1 MREIALH
8 LLDIAENSAAAES
21 RNISIEVHEDLLSD
35 RLSTCVVDDGRGMDL
50 ETVQR
55 VQDPF
60 YTTRTTRNVG
70 LGIPLLKLAAEMAEG
85 SFRLKSEPG
94 KGTRVEA
101 IFRHSHM
108 DRMPLGDISATF
120 LTALI
125 SHPDIH
131 WTFVYRATDKN
142 GNMSDFV
149 FDDME
154 LKTELGDLSLTEP
167 EVLTFV
173 RGMLEEGIEAL
184 TRKRLT
190 ELENLF
196 ATENTERK

>member
-21 RNISIEVHEDLLSD
+21 TKVSIEVREDLVND
-35 RLSTCVVDDGRGMDL
+35 RLIASVIDDGRGMDA
-50 ETVQR
+50 ETAQN

-70 LGIPLLKLAAEMAEG
+70 LGIPLLKLAAEQAEG
-85 SFRLKSEPG
+85 RFSLQSEPG

-101 IFRHSHM
+101 EFRHSNI
-108 DRMPLGDISATF
+108 DRMPLGDLASTF
-120 LTALI
+120 LTVLI
-125 SHPDIH
+125 SHPNIH
-131 WTFVYRATDKN
+131 WTFVYRTTDKT
-142 GNMSDFV
+142 GDSRDFV
-149 FDDME
+149 FDDAD
-154 LKTELGDLSLTEP
+154 LKSELGGLSLTEP

-184 TRKRLT
+184 ALQTV
-190 ELENLF
+190 N
-196 ATENTERK
+196 

>member
-21 RNISIEVHEDLLSD
+21 QNISIEVHEDLHSD
-35 RLSTCVVDDGRGMDL
+35 RLSTRVVDDGRGMDA
-50 ETVQR
+50 ETVQQ

-85 SFRLKSEPG
+85 SFRLQSEPG
-94 KGTRVEA
+94 KGTQLEA
-101 IFRHSHM
+101 VFRHSHI
-108 DRMPLGDISATF
+108 DRMPLGDIASTF

-125 SHPDIH
+125 SHPNIH
-131 WTFVYRATDKN
+131 WTFVYQVTDKS
-142 GNMSDFV
+142 GDSRDFV
-149 FDDME
+149 FDDAE
-154 LKTELGDLSLTEP
+154 LKTELGDLPLTEP

-184 TRKRLT
+184 
-190 ELENLF
+190 
-196 ATENTERK
+196 APQAVS